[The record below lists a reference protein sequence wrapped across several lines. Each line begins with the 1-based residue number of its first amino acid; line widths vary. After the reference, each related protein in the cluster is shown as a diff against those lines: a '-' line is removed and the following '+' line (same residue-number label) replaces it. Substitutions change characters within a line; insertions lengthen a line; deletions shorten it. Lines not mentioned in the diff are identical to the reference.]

1 MASNIEVEADLR
13 EGATVPSVGEVY
25 QQLTGLDV
33 SEASPIS
40 PNGGEVAVVVR
51 GDSLVARVQGH
62 DGEWSEQ
69 SEVALLRGL
78 EGVAGVS
85 GAEVVAGGHEESE
98 TPETEPET
106 DGAAEAETTP
116 ATSLSGVGPG
126 RGETLEEAGIETV
139 ADVVEA
145 GVDGLVEVGISEG
158 VAENIV
164 AEAE

>member
-13 EGATVPSVGEVY
+13 EGASVPSVGEVY

-33 SEASPIS
+33 SESSPIS
-40 PNGGEVAVVVR
+40 PNASEAAVVVR

-62 DGEWSEQ
+62 EGEWSGQ
-69 SEVALLRGL
+69 SEQAVLRAI
-78 EGVAGVS
+78 EGIDGVT
-85 GAEVVAGGHEESE
+85 GAEVVAGGHEQ
-98 TPETEPET
+98 TETETET
-106 DGAAEAETTP
+106 ETGDAAEAKTTP

-126 RGETLEEAGIETV
+126 RGETLAEAGIETV
-139 ADVVEA
+139 ADVTEA